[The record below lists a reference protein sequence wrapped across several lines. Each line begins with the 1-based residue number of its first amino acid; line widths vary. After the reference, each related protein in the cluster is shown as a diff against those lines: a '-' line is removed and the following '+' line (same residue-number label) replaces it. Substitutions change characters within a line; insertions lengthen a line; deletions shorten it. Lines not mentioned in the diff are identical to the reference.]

1 MRNCKLQTQKHND
14 TAVTPTKNT
23 WQCHDDTAVTSTFK
37 PTQWKHVKNMKL
49 LNEISWIIWG
59 RLWFLLSLC
68 EMYRT
73 QSQRTPI
80 DNWHGNTGF
89 VHFVK
94 HIIMS
99 NGRRYKIDRSYKH
112 ISFIDYTFAK
122 ARPTNLDEFWVFP
135 NRGWPPALFWKL
147 SGIFSP
153 KKHKNTLQII
163 FWIKIFPTGV
173 DPPAHRQLNNRP
185 QEGL

>member
-1 MRNCKLQTQKHND
+1 MLE
-14 TAVTPTKNT
+14 
-23 WQCHDDTAVTSTFK
+23 
-37 PTQWKHVKNMKL
+37 WKHVKNMKL

-99 NGRRYKIDRSYKH
+99 NKLWGIWSMQWQKIQNRQVIAYKLYWLYICKGKTH
-112 ISFIDYTFAK
+112 KLGWILSFSKQGLTPA
-122 ARPTNLDEFWVFP
+122 
-135 NRGWPPALFWKL
+135 PALFWKL
-147 SGIFSP
+147 SG
-153 KKHKNTLQII
+153 N
-163 FWIKIFPTGV
+163 
-173 DPPAHRQLNNRP
+173 PPRNGIASFNRQAP
-185 QEGL
+185 QAVGWGNWLRDLKFITALLIS